1 MAMQFPKGKF
11 ISMVKVGE
19 KGQIVI
25 PKGARDHENEK
36 NAESGTQNGKMRV
49 TCFRFSRETISCCW
63 PTRRKA
69 LRSCR
74 RSLWTRRRRS
84 LRLEGK

>member
-25 PKGARDHENEK
+25 PKGARDL
-36 NAESGTQNGKMRV
+36 
-49 TCFRFSRETISCCW
+49 FSIQPGDNLLLLSLFALGREVS
-63 PTRRKA
+63 RDDDSK
-69 LRSCR
+69 
-74 RSLWTRRRRS
+74 
-84 LRLEGK
+84 G